1 VEALTTGIDAG
12 VRRAN
17 MVAGLL
23 SSYIGLFTARGRPRD
38 QTGVSTGA
46 TSGRAGQALAVN
58 VKPRRIHTMRARA
71 ESRRFRR

>member
-23 SSYIGLFTARGRPRD
+23 SSYIGLEPR
-38 QTGVSTGA
+38 A
-46 TSGRAGQALAVN
+46 AALEI
-58 VKPRRIHTMRARA
+58 KPGSPRARRA
-71 ESRRFRR
+71 DETVRLLPAT